1 MKIYIKFN
9 IIAGILSII
18 FCSCKK
24 LIEIDPPKN
33 QLVTAVVFADS
44 ADATSAVL
52 GIYSNIMR
60 GLTSL
65 NFGNGAITVNT
76 GFSSDEIYPVNGS
89 PSESE
94 LYTNSISSTSNQL
107 IDWSFA
113 YKIIYQ
119 TNACIEGLSN
129 SNSISARLKN
139 QLIGEA
145 KFMRVF
151 FYFNLLN
158 IYGDVPYITS
168 TDYRINALMGRTP
181 IDTIYNHLIVD
192 LKEAE
197 TTLPVEYTSPGR
209 VRPNKFAASALL
221 ARIFLYKKEWNSA
234 ELKATEVINS
244 PNYTLE
250 SNLNDVFLPS
260 SQEGI
265 FQLIPLQPGFETAEG
280 YKFIPSSTS
289 VFPKCVITN
298 FLLASF
304 EANDLRRYAWL
315 RSNMVNGQD
324 YYYPN
329 KYKLGRD
336 GNTTPFEYY
345 TLLRL
350 AEQYFIRAEARAQQN
365 NLSTSLADLNAIR
378 SRSGL
383 PNVNASD
390 QPTLVA
396 LIIHER
402 QTELF
407 CEWGH
412 RWFDLKRSGLID
424 SIFNTRKPGW
434 SHTDALYPIPFIEI
448 QTNPSLIQNPG
459 Y

>member
-1 MKIYIKFN
+1 MKPLSKIN
-9 IIAGILSII
+9 VIAATISII

-65 NFGNGAITVNT
+65 NFGNGAITVNA
-76 GFSSDEIYPVNGS
+76 GFSSDEIYPVNGTT
-89 PSESE
+89 SENE
-94 LYTNSISSTSNQL
+94 LYANSISPSTNQL

-129 SNSISARLKN
+129 SNSIGTTLKK

-145 KFMRVF
+145 KLMRAF
-151 FYFNLLN
+151 FYFNMVN
-158 IYGDVPYITS
+158 IYGDVPYVTS
-168 TDYRINALMGRTP
+168 TDYRLNTLMGRTSV
-181 IDTIYNHLIVD
+181 DTIYNHLMAD

-197 TTLPVEYTSPGR
+197 TTLSANYISAGR

-221 ARIFLYKKEWNSA
+221 ARIFLYKKEWNNA
-234 ELKATEVINS
+234 EMKASDIINS
-244 PNYTLE
+244 PFYILE
-250 SNLNDVFLPS
+250 SNLNNVFLPN
-260 SQEGI
+260 SQEAI

-289 VFPKCVITN
+289 VFPKCIITN
-298 FLLASF
+298 FLLAAF
-304 EANDLRRYAWL
+304 EPNDLRRSEWL
-315 RSNMVNGQD
+315 RSNTINGQN

-336 GNTTPFEYY
+336 GNTTPLEYY

-365 NLSTSLADLNAIR
+365 NFSASLADLNAIR

-383 PNVNASD
+383 PNASATD
-390 QPTLVA
+390 QSALLA
-396 LIIHER
+396 LIVHER

-412 RWFDLKRSGLID
+412 RWFDLKRTGLID
-424 SIFNTRKPGW
+424 SVLNTRKPDW
-434 SHTDALYPIPFIEI
+434 LHTDALYPIPFTEI
-448 QTNPSLIQNPG
+448 QSNPFLIQNPG